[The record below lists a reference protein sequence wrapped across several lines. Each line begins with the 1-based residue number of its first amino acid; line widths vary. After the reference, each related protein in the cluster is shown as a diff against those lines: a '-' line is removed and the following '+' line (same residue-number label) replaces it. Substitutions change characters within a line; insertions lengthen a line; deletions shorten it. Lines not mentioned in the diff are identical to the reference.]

1 MLKRAKALLI
11 AVMVLTIGVCSFSFE
26 SKASEAFYVDYNEP
40 TSNEN
45 SGYINIL
52 ARSKITGVKLLHTFY
67 WTIEPYTQLDA
78 SSLSA
83 THMSINLT
91 NNGTVTFN
99 AYCSGSVKADV
110 TIMFYDGNGNAESNY
125 INDTISSGEI
135 FRTYS
140 LNSSSLY
147 YYEGYQVFGN
157 YGNITSDFASSFFT
171 VVYGDTKKEI
181 EEQEESNTWLEKI
194 FDLIKGSSEQEKQEA
209 QTQGNQS
216 TSDATTAITDNSQ
229 GFIDSLGG
237 LASSMSYSGTNCSW
251 TFPAITLPAI
261 PGVMDSVQLTSEQPI
276 DFTYWVNQIPA
287 NLLLLIQSLLTIA
300 LIIYCFKEVYGTIS
314 YVLTLRGGG
323 SE

>member
-1 MLKRAKALLI
+1 MKSLSRYSKKIVSLMI

-194 FDLIKGSSEQEKQEA
+194 WNSLQDFLGLEGEETIDDLSGKEESIEMAEKEEELVNDDDVSTDDLKLDLDSNSSGVVWTRVEDIVTAHE
-209 QTQGNQS
+209 S
-216 TSDATTAITDNSQ
+216 LFTTI
-229 GFIDSLGG
+229 I
-237 LASSMSYSGTNCSW
+237 
-251 TFPAITLPAI
+251 
-261 PGVMDSVQLTSEQPI
+261 
-276 DFTYWVNQIPA
+276 
-287 NLLLLIQSLLTIA
+287 SLLTLGIVA
-300 LIIYCFKEVYGTIS
+300 LI
-314 YVLTLRGGG
+314 LNR
-323 SE
+323 